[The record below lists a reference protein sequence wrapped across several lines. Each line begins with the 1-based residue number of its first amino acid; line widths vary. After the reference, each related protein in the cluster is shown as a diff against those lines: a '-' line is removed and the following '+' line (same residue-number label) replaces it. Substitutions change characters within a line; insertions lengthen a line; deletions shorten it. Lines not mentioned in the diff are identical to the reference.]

1 CTGGAYANL
10 DYW

>member
-1 CTGGAYANL
+1 CAGGAYANL